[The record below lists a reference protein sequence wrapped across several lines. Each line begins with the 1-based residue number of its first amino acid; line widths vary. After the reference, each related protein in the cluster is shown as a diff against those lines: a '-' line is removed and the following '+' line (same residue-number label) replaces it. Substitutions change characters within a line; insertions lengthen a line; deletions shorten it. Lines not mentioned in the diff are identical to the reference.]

1 MFSELGSAAKGR
13 AMPTSSATD
22 AWPGLSL
29 SLSLSLCHSGPS
41 FDSKPEFRGRLSLSS
56 LGRYPCRHG
65 PGNPDSSC
73 LAVKLSLT

>member
-29 SLSLSLCHSGPS
+29 SLCVTAGQAL
-41 FDSKPEFRGRLSLSS
+41 KPEFRGRLSLSS